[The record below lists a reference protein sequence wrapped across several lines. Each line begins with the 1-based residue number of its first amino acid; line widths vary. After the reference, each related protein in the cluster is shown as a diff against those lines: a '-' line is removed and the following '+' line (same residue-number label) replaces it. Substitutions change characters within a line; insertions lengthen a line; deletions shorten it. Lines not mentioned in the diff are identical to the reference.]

1 MLAQMGIVPV
11 ISQLGKRGSCK
22 SSSVPGTRAGPAA
35 LGSGGAGKRCVDGV
49 PCLGTQGEAGGTVP
63 GLPSWQGDGK

>member
-1 MLAQMGIVPV
+1 MLAQTGIVPV

-22 SSSVPGTRAGPAA
+22 PSSVPGAWAGPAA
-35 LGSGGAGKRCVDGV
+35 LGGGGAGKWCVDGV

-63 GLPSWQGDGK
+63 RLPSRQGDGK